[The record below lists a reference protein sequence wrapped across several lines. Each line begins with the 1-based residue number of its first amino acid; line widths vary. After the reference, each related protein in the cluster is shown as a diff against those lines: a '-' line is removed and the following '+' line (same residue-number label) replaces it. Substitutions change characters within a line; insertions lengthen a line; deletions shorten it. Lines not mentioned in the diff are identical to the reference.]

1 MDKSAQRRQ
10 AKTAVRELGE
20 QKRLEYSLEICR
32 RLLALPEI
40 RLARHILSYMA
51 TPLEVDLGML
61 NTELAGMGKTAA
73 FPAVLGDGFMEARVL
88 GADGRLRRGSFGIRE
103 PEGGDILP
111 PEDIELV
118 LVPCLA
124 FDKGCMRLGHGAGY
138 YDRYLPRC
146 KNALFISPAFE
157 AQKLE
162 RVCAEGH
169 DCRLHAVV
177 TERRVYKGKCTSAS
191 LSAELI

>member
-20 QKRLEYSLEICR
+20 RQRLEYSAEICR
-32 RLLALPEI
+32 KLLTLPEI
-40 RLARHILSYMA
+40 RLAQRVLSYMA
-51 TPLEVDLGML
+51 MPGEVDLGTL
-61 NTELAGMGKTAA
+61 NAELSGMGKTIAY
-73 FPAVLGDGFMEARVL
+73 PVVLDARLMEARVP

-111 PEDIELV
+111 PEEIDLV

-124 FDKGCMRLGHGAGY
+124 FDEDCMRLGHGAGY

-162 RVCAEGH
+162 LVCAEAH
-169 DCRLHAVV
+169 DCRLHAVI
-177 TERRVYKGKCTSAS
+177 TEQKMYKGS
-191 LSAELI
+191 